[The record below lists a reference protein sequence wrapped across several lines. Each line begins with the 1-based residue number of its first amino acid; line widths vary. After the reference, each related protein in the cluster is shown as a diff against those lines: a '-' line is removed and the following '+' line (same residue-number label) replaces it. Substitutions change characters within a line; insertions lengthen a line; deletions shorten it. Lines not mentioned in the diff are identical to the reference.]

1 MSKHHTE
8 IEIENIIEVNS
19 KKLNSMF
26 SRLTLLFLNKVKDA
40 KSLDDLKALRRA
52 YKVCVEMKCL
62 DQEVINSIHKQ
73 IIELE
78 EKWMK
83 N

>member
-8 IEIENIIEVNS
+8 IEIENIMEVNG
-19 KKLNSMF
+19 KELNSMF
-26 SRLTLLFLNKVKDA
+26 SRLTFLFLSKIKDG

-52 YKVCVEMKCL
+52 YKVCAEMNCL
-62 DQEVINSIHKQ
+62 DQEIINVIHKK

-83 N
+83 K